1 MAREKF
7 ARLKWN
13 RLERVPV
20 DHRFSKL
27 SVYVI
32 EDSEIVLRRLVAL
45 IESSGL
51 AKVVGMSDDATDA
64 VNEILLLTPDVVL
77 VDIHLRVG
85 SGLDVIGKL
94 KAARCTALQI
104 VLTNHSLP
112 AVRRAATAAGPTISL
127 TRLAKYR
134 PRLIRST
141 RWPDSEAAISRS
153 ATESRGERH

>member
-1 MAREKF
+1 M
-7 ARLKWN
+7 
-13 RLERVPV
+13 
-20 DHRFSKL
+20 DHHFSKL

-51 AKVVGMSDDATDA
+51 AKVVGASDDATAA
-64 VNEILLLTPDVVL
+64 VEEILLLMPDVVL

-94 KAARCTALQI
+94 KAARCAAIQI

-112 AVRRAATAAGPTISL
+112 AVRRAATAAGADHFFDKTNEIS
-127 TRLAKYR
+127 
-134 PRLIRST
+134 
-141 RWPDSEAAISRS
+141 AAIATINTLARQRS
-153 ATESRGERH
+153 GDL